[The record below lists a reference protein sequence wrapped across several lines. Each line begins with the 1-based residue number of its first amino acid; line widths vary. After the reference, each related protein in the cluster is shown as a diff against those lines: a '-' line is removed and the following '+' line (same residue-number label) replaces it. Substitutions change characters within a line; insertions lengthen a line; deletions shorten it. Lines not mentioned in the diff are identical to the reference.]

1 MIFCAEQRKFSYK
14 KMSKKVHAAG
24 IFQPHTDSICRA
36 YGAVHDLIFFLAAQ
50 IIQAH
55 SVAYKCDKTIVILT
69 KDRLFRIRIK

>member
-36 YGAVHDLIFFLAAQ
+36 YGAVHDLIFFLAVQ
-50 IIQAH
+50 II
-55 SVAYKCDKTIVILT
+55 
-69 KDRLFRIRIK
+69 